1 LQGVGEYWL
10 FLSQS
15 HGFRY
20 GFATVGIFKKKKK
33 NKEMRVA
40 NCKHCAVFTHN
51 ERKRFSLSVFCK

>member
-33 NKEMRVA
+33 KQGNARG
-40 NCKHCAVFTHN
+40 
-51 ERKRFSLSVFCK
+51 